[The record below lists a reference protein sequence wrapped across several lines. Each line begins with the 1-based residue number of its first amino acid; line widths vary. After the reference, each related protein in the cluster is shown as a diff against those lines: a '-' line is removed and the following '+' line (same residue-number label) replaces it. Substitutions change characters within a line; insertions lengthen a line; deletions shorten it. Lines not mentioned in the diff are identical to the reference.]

1 MKKYIYI
8 MIAVAFGCLNAN
20 IIRWP
25 SHNMAID
32 IIGVAALIGAVVFMT
47 MCTCTIIEE
56 SYEAAMRE
64 YIDKVTDEISTLEV
78 ENEILKQRLKKK
90 EIIDERK

>member
-1 MKKYIYI
+1 MKKYIYSA
-8 MIAVAFGCLNAN
+8 IAVVCGVLNAN
-20 IIRWP
+20 MMCLP

-32 IIGVAALIGAVVFMT
+32 IIGVAALIGAVAFMT

-78 ENEILKQRLKKK
+78 ENKILKQHLKKK
-90 EIIDERK
+90 EITDERK